1 MDESQRHGRRG
12 EESSDDEDEGDEEP
26 LKLEGPPPATEA
38 DKQHSLP
45 VRPHESNMPSR
56 EADKD
61 RLSPSNVP
69 AW

>member
-1 MDESQRHGRRG
+1 MDESRRHGQ
-12 EESSDDEDEGDEEP
+12 ESSDDEDEGDEEP
-26 LKLEGPPPATEA
+26 LKLEGPPTTEP
-38 DKQHSLP
+38 DKQYSLP

-61 RLSPSNVP
+61 KLSPSHAP

>member
-1 MDESQRHGRRG
+1 MDESRRHGQ
-12 EESSDDEDEGDEEP
+12 ESSDDEDEGDEEP
-26 LKLEGPPPATEA
+26 LKLEGPPPTTEA
-38 DKQHSLP
+38 DEQYSLP

-61 RLSPSNVP
+61 RLSPSPAP